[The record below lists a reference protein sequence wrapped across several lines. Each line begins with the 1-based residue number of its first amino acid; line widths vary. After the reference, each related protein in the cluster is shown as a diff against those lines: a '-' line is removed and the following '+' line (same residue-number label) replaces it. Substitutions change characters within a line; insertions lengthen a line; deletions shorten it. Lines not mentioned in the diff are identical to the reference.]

1 MAYLLPHLNLEE
13 WVSSSPALPLL
24 LLLRYPHQVYRGQE
38 GADLVNSQAKL
49 ENNCRIVIH
58 SFPGL
63 GNTTKKE
70 GLFFVDVNTVYLSNF
85 VKSHSHLKYHIIGK
99 ISPSLRQLPQ
109 LSFFMHL

>member
-13 WVSSSPALPLL
+13 WVSSSPLL
-24 LLLRYPHQVYRGQE
+24 SHLYSCSGTPHQVYRGQE
-38 GADLVNSQAKL
+38 GADVVNFQGKL

-63 GNTTKKE
+63 GNTTQKE

-85 VKSHSHLKYHIIGK
+85 VKTHSHLKYDIIGK
-99 ISPSLRQLPQ
+99 Y
-109 LSFFMHL
+109 HLDL